1 VIDGVLVHHVL
12 TLNLQVGDNM
22 AILLK
27 ERFPIPRD
35 GYDKEQFN
43 QLIRALE
50 LAFRKVDFELVED
63 ADQRAAEDWLLR

>member
-1 VIDGVLVHHVL
+1 
-12 TLNLQVGDNM
+12 M

-27 ERFPIPRD
+27 ERFPIPWD
-35 GYDKEQFN
+35 GYDKEQCN